1 MNHAVMT
8 EIDLE
13 KENKAIAQEYKELLR
28 ISYQTLTAEDKKLIR
43 KAFDVSVEAH
53 KDQRRKSGEAYIFH
67 PIAVAKIVASEIG
80 LGATSIAAALLHD
93 VVEDTPTTIQ
103 DIERLFN
110 PKVAQLV
117 EGLTKIS
124 MVQKDLNASL
134 QAENFRKMILTLN
147 DDVRVIL
154 IKLADRLHN
163 MQTMESMQ
171 EDKQTKIASETLYIY
186 APLAHRLGLYNIK
199 TKLEDLGLK
208 YTETAVYN
216 DIVSKI
222 KETKEEQ
229 DAYIEAISTVLK
241 TSLDLEGVTYI
252 IKGRPKSIYSIRRK
266 MQAQNVSFDEV
277 YDKFALRIV
286 YKSNTHDEKFLAW
299 KIYSIVTDHYR
310 PSPSRLRDWISSPK
324 STGYEALHITVMGPK
339 GRWVEVQVRSERMDE
354 IAEKGYAAHYKYKNG
369 TTEESGLD
377 VWLNLLKEALEN
389 SETNAVDFVE
399 DFKMNLYSKEIFVFT
414 PKGEIKSLPKG
425 ATSLDFAFS
434 IHSEIGIRTRG
445 TRVNGKLVP
454 LNFELKSG
462 DQIDIITSQHQKPTI
477 NWLDYVT
484 TSRAKTKIKNVLNE
498 NTKKIG
504 EEGKELLTRKLKHL
518 KITMSEQVV
527 NELVNFFK
535 LKTSLDLFYRVG
547 IGAIENQQLKDYAA
561 QKSNSFINFFKN
573 KIKRSPSTADEDI
586 HKPTISSNYDMLVFG
601 KEHDKLDYKLSPC
614 CNPIPGDNVF
624 GFVTINEGIK
634 VHKKDCP
641 NALGMQSNYA
651 YRIMTAKW
659 IDSSQEEFKAII
671 NVTGMDILGLTNQ
684 LTKVISNNMHV
695 NIQSISLSTDAG
707 IFHGQVAVIVQNNTI
722 LKKMINNIK
731 KIDGIDK
738 VTRVYKT

>member
-1 MNHAVMT
+1 MT
-8 EIDLE
+8 EIDIE

-28 ISYQTLTAEDKKLIR
+28 ISYQTLNDEDKKLIR

-53 KDQRRKSGEAYIFH
+53 KEQRRKSGEAYIFH
-67 PIAVAKIVASEIG
+67 PVAVAKIVASEIG

-93 VVEDTPTTIQ
+93 VVEDTPITVQ

-110 PKVAQLV
+110 PKVAKIV

-124 MVQKDLNASL
+124 LVQRDLNVSM

-163 MQTMESMQ
+163 MQTMDSMR

-208 YTETAVYN
+208 YTEPAVYN
-216 DIVSKI
+216 EIVSKI

-229 DAYIEAISTVLK
+229 DSYIKDISDVLK
-241 TSLDLEGVTYI
+241 KTLDEEGVEYI

-266 MQAQNVSFDEV
+266 MQAQNVSFEEV

-286 YKSNTHDEKFLAW
+286 YKSNPHDEKFIAW

-369 TTEESGLD
+369 ATEENGLD
-377 VWLNLLKEALEN
+377 LWLNLLKEALES

-414 PKGEIKSLPKG
+414 PKGDIKSLPKG

-454 LNFELKSG
+454 LNFILKSG
-462 DQIDIITSQHQKPTI
+462 DQIEVITSQHQKPTI

-484 TSRAKTKIKNVLNE
+484 TSRATTKIKNVLNE

-518 KITMSEQVV
+518 KITLSEQVV

-561 QKSNSFINFFKN
+561 QKSNTFINFFKN
-573 KIKRSPSTADEDI
+573 KIKRSPSTTADEDT
-586 HKPTISSNYDMLVFG
+586 HKPIVTSSYDMLVFG

-614 CNPIPGDNVF
+614 CNPIPGDDVF

-641 NALGMQSNYA
+641 NAIGMQSNYA
-651 YRIMTAKW
+651 YRIMKAKW

-671 NVTGMDILGLTNQ
+671 KITGMDVLGLTNQ

-695 NIQSISLSTDAG
+695 NIQSISLNTDAG
-707 IFHGQVAVIVQNNTI
+707 MFHGQFTVTVQNNTI
-722 LKKMINNIK
+722 LKKLINNIK
-731 KIDGIDK
+731 KVDGIDK
-738 VTRVYKT
+738 VTRVYQT